1 MTLVEGEKRWLCV
14 SRAVTDMVHSLGYVS
29 VEALIESIAD
39 LPELSKAEQE
49 TLDDALD
56 ISGKSVSRH

>member
-1 MTLVEGEKRWLCV
+1 M
-14 SRAVTDMVHSLGYVS
+14 
-29 VEALIESIAD
+29 IESIAD

-56 ISGKSVSRH
+56 IFMSIGELVTRAVKVA